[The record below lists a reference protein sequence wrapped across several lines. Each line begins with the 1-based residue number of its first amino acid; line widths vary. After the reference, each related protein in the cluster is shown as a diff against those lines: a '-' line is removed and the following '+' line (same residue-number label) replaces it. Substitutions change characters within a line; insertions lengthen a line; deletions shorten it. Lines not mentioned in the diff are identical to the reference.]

1 MISTVFFA
9 CAFSGA
15 ESPSD
20 KKKLLKEKFPQ
31 LIEMT
36 AAFKRFYGNNAFA
49 ILLQRVKSE
58 IFIDNIVPKLV
69 EKKIWQLTK
78 HNSVLGEGKDEP
90 LVSSII
96 MSVLSDDK
104 INGVVDVTDC
114 SLKQAA

>member
-9 CAFSGA
+9 CVFSGA

-20 KKKLLKEKFPQ
+20 KKKLLKEKLPQ
-31 LIEMT
+31 LVEMT
-36 AAFKRFYGNNAFA
+36 AAFKRFYGNNEFA

-69 EKKIWQLTK
+69 EKIWQLTK
-78 HNSVLGEGKDEP
+78 YNSVPGEGKDEP